1 MPNLHIHWS
10 RGYYIGQ
17 VRPFGGKLYS
27 TVTGKCATAEAAMSL
42 AALKMKGMHRA
53 RVLFI
58 DNSGC
63 YEPNVIM
70 ECKR

>member
-1 MPNLHIHWS
+1 MTKAHIHWS

-17 VRPFGGKLYS
+17 VRAFGFQRYR
-27 TVTGKCATAEAAMSL
+27 TVTGKCATAESAMSR
-42 AALKMKGMHRA
+42 AALKMEGYHRA

-58 DNSGC
+58 DNSGY